1 MQFRK
6 KQSFLRIP
14 APEKAHFHGQI
25 RRNRL
30 CLTVLPP
37 SKTDEIPAILGVCH
51 PERRPASDVEVS
63 LCDHSHQRGGLF
75 NQRTP
80 AVLALRS
87 ERTGQTNYN
96 WLLSLG
102 VLIDLPLYCS
112 AAFLFN
118 KVFTLAAIP
127 R

>member
-1 MQFRK
+1 M
-6 KQSFLRIP
+6 
-14 APEKAHFHGQI
+14 
-25 RRNRL
+25 
-30 CLTVLPP
+30 
-37 SKTDEIPAILGVCH
+37 
-51 PERRPASDVEVS
+51 
-63 LCDHSHQRGGLF
+63 
-75 NQRTP
+75 
-80 AVLALRS
+80 LALRS

-118 KVFTLAAIP
+118 KVFTKVFTLAAIP